1 MEKFIVLITT
11 GLDESIRVFETEAN
25 DIEELDYQICSEINN
40 FEHYQVIPKNE
51 HNLKEANKLVHCL
64 RN

>member
-11 GLDESIRVFETEAN
+11 GLDESIRVFETEAKN
-25 DIEELDYQICSEINN
+25 LEDLEEQIDLEIHN
-40 FEHYQVIPKNE
+40 FENYQVIPKNE
-51 HNLKEANKLVHCL
+51 HNLKEANKLVYCL